1 MVIMIENINYTRIE
15 KAIQYLVENFKQ
27 QPTLD
32 ELAQYI
38 GVSPFH
44 FQRIFTE
51 WAGISQKKFLEHLT
65 IEALKQELQDT
76 SNLIEAAEKV
86 GLSAQSRVYDLFVKI
101 EAVTPQ
107 EYKSKG
113 AGIRFE
119 YGFSA
124 TPFGECF
131 IVSTSRGICEMQFS
145 DCDRNSLINEIKHG
159 WANAQF
165 LQNDGMAQEIAEKI
179 FSPYAENK
187 SLTLWLKGTPFQIKV
202 WKALLE
208 IPFGSVTSYSQG
220 ATNIGDTQSTFA
232 VRRAVANNP
241 VGFVIPCHRVIRNTG
256 IIGDY
261 HWKKERKATIIG
273 WEKAIKNKT
282 INNI

>member
-1 MVIMIENINYTRIE
+1 MDIMIENINYIRIE
-15 KAIQYLVENFKQ
+15 KAIRYLVENFKQ

-51 WAGISQKKFLEHLT
+51 WAGVSPKKFLELLT
-65 IEALKQELQDT
+65 IEALKREIQDT

-113 AGIRFE
+113 AGLSFE
-119 YGFSA
+119 YGFST

-131 IVSTSRGICEMQFS
+131 IASTSRGVCEIQFS
-145 DCDRNSLINEIKHG
+145 DSDRSTLINGIKHE
-159 WANAQF
+159 WSNAQF
-165 LQNDGMAQEIAEKI
+165 IQNDEMAKGIADKI
-179 FSPYAENK
+179 FSPYVENK

-208 IPFGSVTSYSQG
+208 IPFGSVISYSQI
-220 ATNIGDTQSTFA
+220 ATTIGNAQSTLA
-232 VRRAVANNP
+232 VRRAIANNP
-241 VGFVIPCHRVIRNTG
+241 VGYVIPCHRVIRNTG

-261 HWKKERKATIIG
+261 HWKKERKAIIIG
-273 WEKAIKNKT
+273 WEKA
-282 INNI
+282 NNTV